1 MKDFFISYNQADR
14 KWAEWIA
21 WQLEDAGY
29 TTVVQAWDF
38 RPGSNFAL
46 EMHFAAQAAER
57 TIAVLSPDY
66 LSSQYT
72 LPEWAAAFAKDPT
85 SKQGKL
91 LPVRV
96 KECDP
101 VGLLRQIVYLDLID
115 LKGIEAKRA
124 LLSGIALGRQKPI
137 SEPLFPGLE
146 SAKTDHDI
154 VVRKPA
160 KSIRLLHLSDLGFGF
175 TKDNGIHHQLFSS
188 LSQDILQASNGFE
201 QTIDALLIS
210 GDISFSAKSEEFE
223 IASTA
228 LTSLFKSLHIDP
240 ATNCFLTPGNHD
252 VDWSSIGPA
261 DGHIIE
267 NLATEEDIAKVLAHP
282 PTMELLSA
290 RLGGFCNFTRKVLG
304 KARGWRRDRP
314 WRVDIHS
321 FAGRR
326 VAFIQLNSA
335 WTLGP
340 KSEVPIVG
348 EYQMRAAFTES
359 ADSDIRIWLLHH
371 PISTLSLS
379 ESHRFDKML
388 ANQEGADL
396 VFSGSRHSGSTGECI
411 IQRQDYYEISTGPMY
426 PGLVDPT
433 CLLIDID
440 PNENTTTIQAYR
452 YDRQHQC
459 WVCGYFESPGKAS
472 QDFHSFKIPLV
483 SNKPVSPKPPADSV
497 DVEVNFDKPEH
508 LTAQRKQESRPLAIR
523 SVSVPEF
530 RSAIDE
536 HPLLI
541 VTVVEPELR
550 AVLSFLKPLK
560 GKSKI
565 WRGHAGQETYY
576 VGRYGAQIAVVTMCG
591 VGSIGRDSVILST
604 QQAITEWRPKAVI
617 MVGIA
622 FGKDREK
629 QKLGDVL
636 VASQVVSYEQQRIG
650 DRQIIYRGAIS
661 QTGPVLLNRF
671 RQALDWRYM
680 SDQGEEINF
689 HVGPL
694 LSGEKLIDQAK
705 YKEEL
710 FGAFPQAIG
719 GEMEGAGLS
728 AVAAR
733 TNTEWLIVKGIC
745 DWADGTKSDDAQ
757 SLAAHAAA
765 SLVHHVLSDSAMLD
779 AL

>member
-1 MKDFFISYNQADR
+1 LKDFFISYNQADR
-14 KWAEWIA
+14 EWAEWIA

-29 TTVVQAWDF
+29 TTVLQAWDF

-46 EMHFAAQAAER
+46 EMHSAAQAAGR

-101 VGLLRQIVYLDLID
+101 EGLLRQLVYLDLIG

-124 LLSGIALGRQKPI
+124 LLSGVALGRHKPI

-146 SAKTDHDI
+146 PTKPEHVID
-154 VVRKPA
+154 VRKSA
-160 KSIRLLHLSDLGFGF
+160 KSIRLLHLSDLWFGF
-175 TKDNGIHHQLFSS
+175 TRDSGLYHQLLSS
-188 LSQDILQASNGFE
+188 LSQDILQPSNGFE
-201 QTIDALLIS
+201 QTTDALLIT
-210 GDISFSAKSEEFE
+210 GDISFSAKSEEFQ

-228 LTSLFKSLHIDP
+228 LTGLFKSLNIDP
-240 ATNCFLTPGNHD
+240 ATNCFLTPGDHD

-290 RLGGFCNFTRKVLG
+290 RLGRFCDFTRRVLG

-314 WRVDIHS
+314 WRVDLHS
-321 FAGRR
+321 LAGRR

-340 KSEVPIVG
+340 KNEVPIVG
-348 EYQMRAAFTES
+348 EYQARAALTES

-371 PISTLSLS
+371 PISTLRHS
-379 ESHRFDKML
+379 ETHRFAKML
-388 ANQEGADL
+388 ANQDGVDL
-396 VFSGSRHSGSTGECI
+396 VFSGSRHSDGIGECVT
-411 IQRQDYYEISTGPMY
+411 QRQGYYELSTGPMY

-433 CLLIDID
+433 CLLIEID
-440 PNENTTTIQAYR
+440 PNENAAAIQVYSF
-452 YDRQHQC
+452 DRQRQC
-459 WVCGYFESPGKAS
+459 WARSAFVSPGKAS
-472 QDFHSFKIPLV
+472 QNFDSFKMPLA
-483 SNKPVSPKPPADSV
+483 SIEHISLKPPTGATGVKDS
-497 DVEVNFDKPEH
+497 FDKPGH
-508 LTAQRKQESRPLAIR
+508 RPVQRKQGKKPLAIR
-523 SVSVPEF
+523 SVSVSEF
-530 RSAIDE
+530 PSAVGE

-541 VTVVEPELR
+541 VTVVESELR
-550 AVLSFLKPLK
+550 AVLDFLKPLR

-565 WRGHAGQETYY
+565 WRGHGGQETYY
-576 VGRYGAQIAVVTMCG
+576 AGRYGAQIAIVTMCG

-604 QQAITEWRPKAVI
+604 QQAITEWRPRAVI

-650 DRQIIYRGAIS
+650 DRQVIYRGAIS

-680 SDQGEEINF
+680 SDQGDEINF

-719 GEMEGAGLS
+719 GEMEGAGLC

-765 SLVHHVLSDSAMLD
+765 SLVHHVLSDPAMLD